1 MVRATRVAARARLA
15 WSKSSNGDEWEA
27 MLSTVQTQGL
37 KIGVP
42 REIVE
47 GEHRVALVPETVA
60 RLVRTGF
67 AVQVESGA
75 GVKASFSDQQ
85 YLDAGA
91 TVTASV
97 IDVFQQANVVVK
109 VQKPVVN
116 PEVGRHEVELLAEGA
131 TLITFIQPLLNPD
144 VVQMLA
150 RRRIT
155 AFSMDAIPRIARA
168 QSMDALSSQSSVS
181 GYKAALMAADTIGK
195 FFPMMMTAA
204 GTIPPAKVLVMGA
217 GVAGLQAIATARR
230 LGAVVQGY
238 DVRAAT
244 KEQVESLGAS
254 FISPEITQ
262 QVETAGGY
270 AQELAADAQQ
280 RERDLISKAVQGSD
294 VVITTALIPGR
305 RAPVLVT
312 AAMVDAML
320 PGSVIVDLAAEM
332 GGNCEAT
339 EPGVTV
345 MRNGVTI
352 LGPLNLPSSLPVH
365 ASQMYSRNLLSLLL
379 HLTDAGQLRLD
390 FNDAIISGCCI
401 THDGAILH
409 EPSRALVG
417 AVEKA

>member
-1 MVRATRVAARARLA
+1 MGRGT
-15 WSKSSNGDEWEA
+15 
-27 MLSTVQTQGL
+27 LSTVQTPGL
-37 KIGVP
+37 TIGVP
-42 REIVE
+42 KEIVD
-47 GEHRVALVPETVA
+47 GEHRVALVPDTVT
-60 RLVRTGF
+60 RLVRAGF
-67 AVQVESGA
+67 AVVVEAGA
-75 GVKASFSDQQ
+75 GANASFSDQQ
-85 YLDAGA
+85 YRDAGA
-91 TVTASV
+91 TVTSSV
-97 IDVFQQANVVVK
+97 AAVFGQADVVVK

-116 PEVGRHEVELLAEGA
+116 PVTGSHEVELLAEGA
-131 TLITFIQPLLNPD
+131 ALITFIQPLLNPD
-144 VVQMLA
+144 VVQLLA
-150 RRRIT
+150 QRRIT

-195 FFPMMMTAA
+195 FYPMMMTAA

-270 AQELAADAQQ
+270 AQQLGDDAQQ
-280 RERDLISKAVQGSD
+280 RERDLISKAVQNVD

-305 RAPVLVT
+305 RAPVLIT
-312 AAMVDAML
+312 TAMVDAMQ
-320 PGSVIVDLAAEM
+320 PGSVIVDIAAEM

-339 EPGVTV
+339 APGVTV
-345 MRNGVTI
+345 VRNGVTI

-379 HLTDAGQLRLD
+379 HLTEGGQLKLD
-390 FNDAIISGCCI
+390 FNDAITGGCCI
-401 THDGAILH
+401 THNGVIVH
-409 EPSRALVG
+409 EPSRAVVSALG
-417 AVEKA
+417 TATT